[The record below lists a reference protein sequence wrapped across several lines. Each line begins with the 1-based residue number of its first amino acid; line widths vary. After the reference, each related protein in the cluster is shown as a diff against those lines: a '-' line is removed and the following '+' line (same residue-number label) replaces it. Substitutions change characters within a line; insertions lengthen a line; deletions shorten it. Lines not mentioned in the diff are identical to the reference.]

1 MFSLARKPSRRT
13 GSNFAMAIALATGTM
28 VATAGIALPAYAKE
42 KKNDKEPKADYSKG
56 FVAAYTP
63 VDKLSKAG
71 DNEAAEAQLDG
82 VVAAAVTDDDKN
94 AAGGLVYNVGVG
106 LDDTDLQR
114 RGLKLMLDSG
124 RLDQAKT
131 GQFNYTSYQLAFQD
145 NEYDVARE
153 FLAAAIDADYSFSG
167 RLTDGTTRTFA
178 ADDLRM
184 MLADIYFDEED
195 FEGGLGYIR
204 TQIANRVAAGQT
216 PPRDWLM
223 RARAKAYNNDL
234 ALPAIEFANE
244 MVRYYPDTQNWRD
257 AINIQRNLVL
267 MDGPELLDLMRLG
280 HRLGTLETDRDYLEY
295 ADSAEVIRAP
305 GEVKR
310 ILDEGIAKGLVNRSE
325 PAVSDVLN
333 AANSS
338 VDADKRDLPNLE
350 KEAMA
355 ASASTK
361 FATNAADAFLSYE
374 QYEKAEALYQNA
386 LGRPGV
392 DAALANMRLGIAQLS
407 LGKLEDAKAS
417 FAKVTGQRRPVA
429 ALWTVYADQL
439 AKESGTSAE
448 AAAEAASEI

>member
-1 MFSLARKPSRRT
+1 
-13 GSNFAMAIALATGTM
+13 
-28 VATAGIALPAYAKE
+28 
-42 KKNDKEPKADYSKG
+42 
-56 FVAAYTP
+56 
-63 VDKLSKAG
+63 
-71 DNEAAEAQLDG
+71 
-82 VVAAAVTDDDKN
+82 
-94 AAGGLVYNVGVG
+94 
-106 LDDTDLQR
+106 
-114 RGLKLMLDSG
+114 
-124 RLDQAKT
+124 
-131 GQFNYTSYQLAFQD
+131 
-145 NEYDVARE
+145 
-153 FLAAAIDADYSFSG
+153 
-167 RLTDGTTRTFA
+167 
-178 ADDLRM
+178 
-184 MLADIYFDEED
+184 
-195 FEGGLGYIR
+195 
-204 TQIANRVAAGQT
+204 
-216 PPRDWLM
+216 
-223 RARAKAYNNDL
+223 
-234 ALPAIEFANE
+234 
-244 MVRYYPDTQNWRD
+244 
-257 AINIQRNLVL
+257 
-267 MDGPELLDLMRLG
+267 
-280 HRLGTLETDRDYLEY
+280 
-295 ADSAEVIRAP
+295 
-305 GEVKR
+305 
-310 ILDEGIAKGLVNRSE
+310 VNRSE